1 MPQSLEFCWQ
11 RFISLFGQAQ
21 SIQRKAW
28 RSPSSCLLFADL
40 EDSAMDPRPDRRG
53 NRWNLFVTTC
63 ANPKKFMFPTEWG
76 IGRFERIGI
85 IYPHLCAPFVGVVET
100 VCGQRGGS
108 TISTKCM
115 FSAESSNFDPV
126 LCRHVVSD
134 PRLLS
139 REERGKPEARTLPR
153 RAFYTDAAA
162 HAPDQLPADG
172 QPQFFTEVLLILD
185 VCAGADP
192 LDDLAS
198 HIAQRKSAPE
208 VPEIRAVAR
217 APKAI
222 DHLVVA
228 TCSERVGPELDT
240 VLQVVWVFKIK

>member
-1 MPQSLEFCWQ
+1 MPLASTTATPPIKSGPADVTLRIGPVLVDVTKDKTISTIGYNGQVPGPLIRLREDQQVSVQLFNDTDTPEFVHWHGQ
-11 RFISLFGQAQ
+11 FIPSEVDGAGEEK
-21 SIQRKAW
+21 SIVV
-28 RSPSSCLLFADL
+28 P
-40 EDSAMDPRPDRRG
+40 PRGRG

-63 ANPKKFMFPTEWG
+63 ANPKKFMFPTAWG

-134 PRLLS
+134 PRLPSLS

-153 RAFYTDAAA
+153 RAFYADAAA
-162 HAPDQLPADG
+162 HA
-172 QPQFFTEVLLILD
+172 LD
-185 VCAGADP
+185 
-192 LDDLAS
+192 
-198 HIAQRKSAPE
+198 
-208 VPEIRAVAR
+208 
-217 APKAI
+217 
-222 DHLVVA
+222 
-228 TCSERVGPELDT
+228 
-240 VLQVVWVFKIK
+240 